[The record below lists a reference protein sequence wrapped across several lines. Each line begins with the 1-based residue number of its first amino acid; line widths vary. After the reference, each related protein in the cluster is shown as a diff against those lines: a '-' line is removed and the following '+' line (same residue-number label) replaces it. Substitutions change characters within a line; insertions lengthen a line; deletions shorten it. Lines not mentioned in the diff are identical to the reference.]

1 VIADTSRLPPPA
13 KRWVLPALIGYSFSE
28 APAATTL
35 TAVTAVLAGAAP
47 VGITIAIGE
56 LVDGLTTVIGPGRGG
71 PAAPDCYR
79 WVALIVVLFF
89 LTHLAESA
97 RTALG
102 RALGRRVTGRLS
114 ERVMMAASEP
124 ATIGHLEDPAYL
136 SRLGQ
141 ARGEGTIEMPPG
153 EAVFGLSTQASTW
166 VTAIG
171 SAALLTSVTWG
182 LGLIVFAIFVV
193 IHSRLVRNYRIAVI
207 ETVNQT
213 EKLRR
218 TSYLRDVPTT
228 PGAAREVRLFGLA
241 AFFRDAYQ
249 SQWRANMREVWQRR
263 REHRLFVVVVVVVT
277 GVTVALVFYYLGY
290 RAATGRTTV
299 GDLAIGGLAVR
310 ALLQVLRADHDDL
323 RMGFGSK
330 AAAAALAFP
339 VVACAGRPAQ
349 DPGPGPAAAI
359 SCEDLRFRYGD
370 AAREVLHG
378 VNLTIP
384 AGQSLAIVGLN
395 GAGKTTLARLI
406 AGLDTPSG
414 GFVRVGATP
423 IDDANRRGWQRQV
436 VAVFQDFSRYEL
448 TVRDNIAF
456 GSLAH
461 ADDEEGLRAVAGQ
474 AGLLTFIEGLH
485 SGWDTVM
492 SSGYA
497 GGVDVSGGEWQRIA
511 IARALF
517 GLRHGAR
524 LLIMD
529 EPAASLDPRAE
540 AQLYDTFRELT
551 AGATTIAI
559 SHRFGCVRTAERVV
573 VLEGGQLIED
583 GTHEHL
589 SPRARSSPATS
600 PAFACRSRS
609 RTKSSASS
617 STWPAARR
625 RWRSTSVPAVAT
637 RRRWSVARGATS
649 RRPSTGSRGWPEPRW
664 P

>member
-1 VIADTSRLPPPA
+1 VI
-13 KRWVLPALIGYSFSE
+13 PALIGYSFAQ
-28 APAATTL
+28 APAVTTL

-56 LVDGLTTVIGPGRGG
+56 LVDGLTAAIGQGPGT
-71 PAAPDCYR
+71 PAARECYR
-79 WVALIVVLFF
+79 LVALIVVLFF

-102 RALGRRVTGRLS
+102 RALGRRVTGRLG

-136 SRLGQ
+136 GRLGR
-141 ARGEGTIEMPPG
+141 ARGDGTIDMPPG
-153 EAVFGLSTQASTW
+153 EAVFGFSTKASMW
-166 VTAIG
+166 VTSIG
-171 SAALLTSVTWG
+171 SAALLTRVTWG
-182 LGLIVFAIFVV
+182 LGLTVFAVFVV

-249 SQWRANMREVWQRR
+249 SQWRPNMMEVWQRR

-277 GVTVALVFYYLGY
+277 GVTVASVFYYLGY

-310 ALLQVLRADHDDL
+310 ALLQLLRADDDDL

-330 AAAAALAFP
+330 AAAEAFAFP
-339 VVACAGRPAQ
+339 VVPVPAGPVLAGPVPSGPVPSGPDKEPWPA
-349 DPGPGPAAAI
+349 PVATI
-359 SCEDLRFRYGD
+359 SCEDLRFRYGG
-370 AAREVLHG
+370 AADDVLRG
-378 VNLTIP
+378 LNLTIP

-406 AGLDTPSG
+406 AGLDAPG
-414 GFVRVGATP
+414 GGCVRVGGTP
-423 IDDANRRGWQRQV
+423 VEDANRRSWQRQV
-436 VAVFQDFSRYEL
+436 VAVFQDFGRYEL
-448 TVRDNIAF
+448 TLRDNVAF
-456 GSLAH
+456 GSLAQ
-461 ADDEEGLRAVAGQ
+461 ADDTDGLRAVARQ
-474 AGLLTFIEGLH
+474 AGLLKFIEGLPN
-485 SGWDTVM
+485 GWDTVM
-492 SSGYA
+492 SSGFA
-497 GGVDVSGGEWQRIA
+497 GGVDASGGEWQRIA

-529 EPAASLDPRAE
+529 EPAASLDARAE
-540 AQLYDTFRELT
+540 AQLYDTFHELT
-551 AGATTIAI
+551 AGATTVAI
-559 SHRFGCVRTAERVV
+559 SHRFATVRKAERVV
-573 VLEGGQLIED
+573 VLDHGQITED
-583 GTHEHL
+583 GTHEEL
-589 SPRARSSPATS
+589 ITAGGRYAELFRLQAKRFEE
-600 PAFACRSRS
+600 A
-609 RTKSSASS
+609 
-617 STWPAARR
+617 
-625 RWRSTSVPAVAT
+625 
-637 RRRWSVARGATS
+637 
-649 RRPSTGSRGWPEPRW
+649 PS
-664 P
+664 

>member
-1 VIADTSRLPPPA
+1 MTADTGRLPPSA
-13 KRWVLPALIGYSFSE
+13 KRWVLPALIRYSFAE
-28 APAATTL
+28 APGVTAL

-56 LVDGLTTVIGPGRGG
+56 LVDGLTAAIGQGLGTT
-71 PAAPDCYR
+71 AARECYR
-79 WVALIVVLFF
+79 WIALIVVLFF

-102 RALGRRVTGRLS
+102 RALGRRVTGRLG
-114 ERVMMAASEP
+114 ERVMMAAAEP

-136 SRLGQ
+136 SRLGR
-141 ARGEGTIEMPPG
+141 ARGDGTIDMPPG
-153 EAVFGLSTQASTW
+153 EAVFGFSTKASMW
-166 VTAIG
+166 VTSIG
-171 SAALLTSVTWG
+171 SAALLTRVTWG
-182 LGLIVFAIFVV
+182 LGLIVFAVFVV

-249 SQWRANMREVWQRR
+249 SEWRPNMLEVWQRR

-277 GVTVALVFYYLGY
+277 GVTVASVFYYLGY

-310 ALLQVLRADHDDL
+310 ALLQVLRADDDDL

-330 AAAAALAFP
+330 AAAEAFAFP
-339 VVACAGRPAQ
+339 VAGVPAGAMPAGPVPAGADKDPWPAPVAT
-349 DPGPGPAAAI
+349 I
-359 SCEDLRFRYGD
+359 SCEELRFRYGG
-370 AAREVLHG
+370 AADEVLHG
-378 VNLTIP
+378 LNLAIP

-406 AGLDTPSG
+406 AGLDAPSG
-414 GFVRVGATP
+414 GYVRVGGTS
-423 IDDANRRGWQRQV
+423 IEDANRRSWQRQV
-436 VAVFQDFSRYEL
+436 VAVFQDFGRYEL

-456 GSLAH
+456 GALAQT
-461 ADDEEGLRAVAGQ
+461 DDEEGLRTVARQ
-474 AGLLTFIEGLH
+474 AGLLKFIDGLPN
-485 SGWDTVM
+485 GWDTVM
-492 SSGYA
+492 SSGYT
-497 GGVDVSGGEWQRIA
+497 GGVDASGGEWQRIA

-529 EPAASLDPRAE
+529 EPAASLDARAE
-540 AQLYDTFRELT
+540 AQLYDTFHELT
-551 AGATTIAI
+551 AGATTVAI
-559 SHRFGCVRTAERVV
+559 SHRFATVRKAERVV
-573 VLEGGQLIED
+573 VLEHGQIIED
-583 GTHEHL
+583 GTHEEL
-589 SPRARSSPATS
+589 ITADGRYAELFRLQAKRFEE
-600 PAFACRSRS
+600 A
-609 RTKSSASS
+609 
-617 STWPAARR
+617 
-625 RWRSTSVPAVAT
+625 
-637 RRRWSVARGATS
+637 
-649 RRPSTGSRGWPEPRW
+649 PS
-664 P
+664 

>member
-1 VIADTSRLPPPA
+1 MSSAQVPGTR
-13 KRWVLPALIGYSFSE
+13 RWVIPALIGYSFSE
-28 APAATTL
+28 APAVTTL

-56 LVDGLTTVIGPGRGG
+56 LVDGLTSAIGHGLGA
-71 PAAPDCYR
+71 PAARECYR
-79 WVALIVVLFF
+79 WVALIVVLFL
-89 LTHLAESA
+89 LTHLADSA

-102 RALGRRVTGRLS
+102 RALGRRVTGRLG

-136 SRLGQ
+136 SRIGR
-141 ARGEGTIEMPPG
+141 ARGDGTIDMPPG
-153 EAVFGLSTQASTW
+153 EAVFGFSTRASLW
-166 VTAIG
+166 VTSIG
-171 SAALLTSVTWG
+171 SAALLTQIAWG

-213 EKLRR
+213 DKLRR

-249 SQWRANMREVWQRR
+249 SQWRPNMMEVWQRR

-277 GVTVALVFYYLGY
+277 GVAVASVFYYLGY

-310 ALLQVLRADHDDL
+310 ALLQVLRADEDDL

-330 AAAAALAFP
+330 AAAEALAFP
-339 VVACAGRPAQ
+339 VVASPGVPSPGVPSPA
-349 DPGPGPAAAI
+349 GPGTDPWPAPVASV
-359 SCEDLRFRYGD
+359 SCEDLRFRYGG
-370 AAREVLHG
+370 AADEVLHG
-378 VNLTIP
+378 INLAIP

-406 AGLDTPSG
+406 AGLDAPSG
-414 GFVRVGATP
+414 GSVRVGETT
-423 IDDANRRGWQRQV
+423 IEDANRRSWQRQV
-436 VAVFQDFSRYEL
+436 VAVFQDFGRYEL

-461 ADDEEGLRAVAGQ
+461 ADEEDGLRAVARQ
-474 AGLLTFIEGLH
+474 AGLLNFIEGLPN
-485 SGWDTVM
+485 GWDTVM
-492 SSGYA
+492 SSGFA
-497 GGVDVSGGEWQRIA
+497 GGVDASGGQWQRIA

-517 GLRHGAR
+517 GLGHGAR

-529 EPAASLDPRAE
+529 EPAASLDARAE
-540 AQLYDTFRELT
+540 AQLYDTFHELT
-551 AGATTIAI
+551 AGATTVAI
-559 SHRFGCVRTAERVV
+559 SHRFATVRKAERVV
-573 VLEGGQLIED
+573 VLEHGQIIED
-583 GTHEHL
+583 GTHEDL
-589 SPRARSSPATS
+589 I
-600 PAFACRSRS
+600 
-609 RTKSSASS
+609 SADGRY
-617 STWPAARR
+617 AELFRLQAKRFQE
-625 RWRSTSVPAVAT
+625 A
-637 RRRWSVARGATS
+637 
-649 RRPSTGSRGWPEPRW
+649 PS
-664 P
+664 